1 MDFDSFHSE
10 HVRSNQS
17 TSKAQVLLP
26 RPLLQARYKRVLK
39 PRNGGQNTT
48 SMHSTHAHPLPDGRN
63 PSSSQSIGLSHS
75 SITSPRTLAS
85 QQQNEGPS
93 HQTRRLQLRN
103 AGFRGAMF
111 PNRRISPLFTAAS
124 TAVESIS
131 RPVSN
136 ENSPLSAE
144 KRSLYGE
151 ELPPNPVNI
160 LQEIQKSTRK
170 KRSSPRPGFGAIF
183 QDNTQTEEVIE
194 ASETS
199 WYKEGSRNCSPSDLA
214 ATPVNMVKLRE
225 GSGNRKTPPP
235 PLSSPLTKQVKG
247 RNMKRINLRSASSEA
262 SKYIEHLESQLASVN
277 TKLDSLTSPN
287 TNKIRSAK
295 LRALTVDNRN
305 LRQDLSAWEKQFAAR
320 VQEER
325 DQRLEV
331 EMELRVRLRTLENDI
346 ELKDA
351 RIAELEWEAESM
363 RVKVGDAEGLEE
375 VNIGLEKRIEILTN
389 LLAESPNKLD
399 VCSTAT
405 SPVRA
410 DPIKRT
416 PRPKSMLPRIP
427 SPSGGVRLSLSTVS
441 ESAFWQPSKIES
453 SSSLMESPDDAVE
466 DADEQNLQSPGC
478 EESIRSPGSRRQ
490 SRQSGSFESRSRT
503 SGSFRSAPSSASRP
517 TSFRSSGSFG
527 PTSWGLPCLADVDA
541 KSANKQRKMR
551 KFPSGSVSL
560 RPLILPAAT
569 VVPSLPA
576 TAPIYPSIE
585 ATARR
590 DISVDSLDP
599 ATSVLSKPADS
610 SPVTTPDH
618 HSTSWA
624 QEQTLKAL
632 EGRFMDVD
640 LSNGEQAS
648 HSNTLKSEEKLFN
661 FGEASSEDY
670 KVRRRPRSLQKELE
684 EAEVQQARQAQV
696 IDSPEL
702 LEDGLILIN
711 TNENPEESPN
721 LGRFMTGI
729 DPTPSKAPLPAAHP
743 IRSRGLIESEDTPGP
758 ETNPNS
764 PACTSSQPVQATSS
778 SVSTTQHAFGIFS
791 RLTNLISQTKQDPF
805 TLARRLLSNAWAQ
818 GSKRLGGMGWWLLG
832 PIYGTRWRKRKR
844 TADSETVET
853 TTTQDF
859 DWHHFSAEASRRRA
873 AEHYFRDYGTC
884 NQRPDSW
891 LAPPRAS
898 SAQYL
903 SSSNTTPPFAPSPK
917 PRNEPHLFPCD
928 DCVEPSS
935 RRTLRLWFQ
944 FSLAIVLAV
953 GMAIKHGPASL
964 LVEDP
969 EPCLP
974 THQAPNPLPQPFRTL
989 RPQPLHHTRER
1000 EPLLRTHRS
1009 ISRSR
1014 HHHTDTN
1021 TNTNINGVV
1030 NRLGTS
1036 LPSSS
1041 SSSSPSSKS
1050 TNSVDSYA
1058 PDSGYGSITFAEA
1071 LGPADF
1077 ETMC

>member
-1 MDFDSFHSE
+1 MKSDLKLNCS
-10 HVRSNQS
+10 
-17 TSKAQVLLP
+17 
-26 RPLLQARYKRVLK
+26 RPLLQARYKRVPK

-48 SMHSTHAHPLPDGRN
+48 SMHSTHAHPLPDGWN
-63 PSSSQSIGLSHS
+63 SSSQSIGLSHS
-75 SITSPRTLAS
+75 STAITSPRTLAS
-85 QQQNEGPS
+85 QQQNEGLS
-93 HQTRRLQLRN
+93 HQTKRLQLRN

-124 TAVESIS
+124 TAVESIN

-199 WYKEGSRNCSPSDLA
+199 WYKEGSRNCSPADWA

-235 PLSSPLTKQVKG
+235 PLTSPLTKQVKG

-262 SKYIEHLESQLASVN
+262 SKYIEHLESQLASVS

-295 LRALTVDNRN
+295 LRALTVENRN
-305 LRQDLSAWEKQFAAR
+305 LRQDLSAWEKQFAVR

-427 SPSGGVRLSLSTVS
+427 SPSGGARLSLSTVS

-466 DADEQNLQSPGC
+466 DADGQTLQSPGC
-478 EESIRSPGSRRQ
+478 EESMQSPGSRRQ

-527 PTSWGLPCLADVDA
+527 PTSWGLPCLADVDG

-590 DISVDSLDP
+590 DFSVDSLGP
-599 ATSVLSKPADS
+599 ATSVPSKPADS

-640 LSNGEQAS
+640 LANGEQAS

-661 FGEASSEDY
+661 LGEASSEDC
-670 KVRRRPRSLQKELE
+670 KRRRRPRSLQKELE
-684 EAEVQQARQAQV
+684 EAEVRHAGQAQV

-702 LEDGLILIN
+702 FQDGLLPIN
-711 TNENPEESPN
+711 TNESPEESPN
-721 LGRFMTGI
+721 LGRFVTGI
-729 DPTPSKAPLPAAHP
+729 DPTPSKAPLSKACPMRP
-743 IRSRGLIESEDTPGP
+743 RGLIESGNTPGP

-764 PACTSSQPVQATSS
+764 PAYASSQPVKATSS
-778 SVSTTQHAFGIFS
+778 TVCTTHHAFGIFS

-805 TLARRLLSNAWAQ
+805 ILARRLLSNAWAQ

-832 PIYGTRWRKRKR
+832 PVYGTRWRKRKR

-853 TTTQDF
+853 TATQDF
-859 DWHHFSAEASRRRA
+859 DWQHFSAEASRRRA
-873 AEHYFRDYGTC
+873 AEHYFRGYGTC

-903 SSSNTTPPFAPSPK
+903 SSRNTIPPLAPSPK

-974 THQAPNPLPQPFRTL
+974 THQAPNPLPQPSKNL
-989 RPQPLHHTRER
+989 VPQTPHHTRER

-1009 ISRSR
+1009 ISGSR
-1014 HHHTDTN
+1014 HHTDTN
-1021 TNTNINGVV
+1021 TNTNSGV

-1041 SSSSPSSKS
+1041 SSSSSPSSR
-1050 TNSVDSYA
+1050 TTHSVESYA

-1077 ETMC
+1077 ATMC

>member
-1 MDFDSFHSE
+1 
-10 HVRSNQS
+10 
-17 TSKAQVLLP
+17 
-26 RPLLQARYKRVLK
+26 
-39 PRNGGQNTT
+39 
-48 SMHSTHAHPLPDGRN
+48 MHSTHAHPLPDGL
-63 PSSSQSIGLSHS
+63 PSSQSISWSHS
-75 SITSPRTLAS
+75 SNTITSPRTLAS
-85 QQQNEGPS
+85 QQENEGLS

-183 QDNTQTEEVIE
+183 QDNTQTEEVTE

-199 WYKEGSRNCSPSDLA
+199 WYKEGSRNCSPADLA

-225 GSGNRKTPPP
+225 GSGNRRTPPP

-247 RNMKRINLRSASSEA
+247 RSMKRINLRSASSEA
-262 SKYIEHLESQLASVN
+262 SKYIEHLESQLASVS

-287 TNKIRSAK
+287 TNKVRSAK

-305 LRQDLSAWEKQFAAR
+305 LRQDLSAWEKQFAVR

-331 EMELRVRLRTLENDI
+331 EMELRVRMRTLENDI

-389 LLAESPNKLD
+389 LLAESPNKFD

-427 SPSGGVRLSLSTVS
+427 SPTGGGRLSLSTVS
-441 ESAFWQPSKIES
+441 ESAFWQPNKIES

-466 DADEQNLQSPGC
+466 NTDGQNLQSPNG
-478 EESIRSPGSRRQ
+478 EESMRSPGSRRQ

-517 TSFRSSGSFG
+517 TSFRSSGAFG
-527 PTSWGLPCLADVDA
+527 PTPWGLPCVADIDTR
-541 KSANKQRKMR
+541 SANKQRKMR

-590 DISVDSLDP
+590 EISIDSLHP
-599 ATSVLSKPADS
+599 AISVLSKPAES

-648 HSNTLKSEEKLFN
+648 HSNTLDSGEKRFN
-661 FGEASSEDY
+661 LGEASSEDC
-670 KVRRRPRSLQKELE
+670 KRRRRPRSLQKELE
-684 EAEVQQARQAQV
+684 EAEVQQAGRTQV
-696 IDSPEL
+696 IDSPGL
-702 LEDGLILIN
+702 FEDEFIPRT
-711 TNENPEESPN
+711 TNESPEESPS

-729 DPTPSKAPLPAAHP
+729 GPTLSKAPLPATYP
-743 IRSRGLIESEDTPGP
+743 KRPRGLIESGDTPGP

-764 PACTSSQPVQATSS
+764 PAYTSSQPVKATSS
-778 SVSTTQHAFGIFS
+778 TVCTTQHAFGIFS
-791 RLTNLISQTKQDPF
+791 RLTNLICQTKQDPF
-805 TLARRLLSNAWAQ
+805 ILARRLLSNAWVQ

-832 PIYGTRWRKRKR
+832 PVYGTRWRKRKR

-853 TTTQDF
+853 TTLTGTISQPK
-859 DWHHFSAEASRRRA
+859 RA
-873 AEHYFRDYGTC
+873 GEGLLSTI
-884 NQRPDSW
+884 SEVTG
-891 LAPPRAS
+891 LATKE
-898 SAQYL
+898 Q
-903 SSSNTTPPFAPSPK
+903 TPGLLL
-917 PRNEPHLFPCD
+917 H
-928 DCVEPSS
+928 EPSQPDI
-935 RRTLRLWFQ
+935 RLQ
-944 FSLAIVLAV
+944 VIL
-953 GMAIKHGPASL
+953 
-964 LVEDP
+964 
-969 EPCLP
+969 
-974 THQAPNPLPQPFRTL
+974 N
-989 RPQPLHHTRER
+989 
-1000 EPLLRTHRS
+1000 HR
-1009 ISRSR
+1009 
-1014 HHHTDTN
+1014 
-1021 TNTNINGVV
+1021 
-1030 NRLGTS
+1030 
-1036 LPSSS
+1036 
-1041 SSSSPSSKS
+1041 
-1050 TNSVDSYA
+1050 
-1058 PDSGYGSITFAEA
+1058 
-1071 LGPADF
+1071 
-1077 ETMC
+1077 

>member
-1 MDFDSFHSE
+1 
-10 HVRSNQS
+10 
-17 TSKAQVLLP
+17 
-26 RPLLQARYKRVLK
+26 
-39 PRNGGQNTT
+39 
-48 SMHSTHAHPLPDGRN
+48 MHSTHAHPLPDGRN
-63 PSSSQSIGLSHS
+63 SSSSQSVGLSHS
-75 SITSPRTLAS
+75 SNAITSPRALAS
-85 QQQNEGPS
+85 QQQNEGLS

-183 QDNTQTEEVIE
+183 QDNTQTEEAIE

-199 WYKEGSRNCSPSDLA
+199 WYKEGSRNCSPADLA

-247 RNMKRINLRSASSEA
+247 RNMKRTSLRSASSEA

-287 TNKIRSAK
+287 SNKIRSAK

-346 ELKDA
+346 ELRDA

-389 LLAESPNKLD
+389 LLAESPNKFD

-441 ESAFWQPSKIES
+441 ESAFWQPSKVES
-453 SSSLMESPDDAVE
+453 SSSLMESPDDAAE
-466 DADEQNLQSPGC
+466 DADGQNLQSPGC
-478 EESIRSPGSRRQ
+478 EESMRSPGSRRQ

-527 PTSWGLPCLADVDA
+527 PTSWGLPCLADFDT

-576 TAPIYPSIE
+576 SAPIYPSIE

-590 DISVDSLDP
+590 DISVGSLDP
-599 ATSVLSKPADS
+599 ATSVLLKPADS

-632 EGRFMDVD
+632 EGKFMDLD

-648 HSNTLKSEEKLFN
+648 HSNTLKSEEKVIN
-661 FGEASSEDY
+661 FGEASSEDC
-670 KVRRRPRSLQKELE
+670 KRRRRPRSLQKELE
-684 EAEVQQARQAQV
+684 EAEVQHAGQAQV
-696 IDSPEL
+696 IDSPEPFA
-702 LEDGLILIN
+702 DRLIPID
-711 TNENPEESPN
+711 TNESPEESPN
-721 LGRFMTGI
+721 LGRVMTGI
-729 DPTPSKAPLPAAHP
+729 DPTPSKAPLLAAYP
-743 IRSRGLIESEDTPGP
+743 MRPRIIESGDTPGP
-758 ETNPNS
+758 ETKPNS
-764 PACTSSQPVQATSS
+764 SAYTSSQPVKATSS
-778 SVSTTQHAFGIFS
+778 TVCTAQHAFGIFS
-791 RLTNLISQTKQDPF
+791 RLTNLISQTKQEPF
-805 TLARRLLSNAWAQ
+805 ILARRILSNAWAQ

-832 PIYGTRWRKRKR
+832 PVYGTRWRKRKR

-853 TTTQDF
+853 TSTQDF

-873 AEHYFRDYGTC
+873 AEHYFRGYGTC
-884 NQRPDSW
+884 SQ
-891 LAPPRAS
+891 APPRAS

-903 SSSNTTPPFAPSPK
+903 SSSNTIPPVAPSPK

-953 GMAIKHGPASL
+953 GMAIKNGPASL

-974 THQAPNPLPQPFRTL
+974 THQAPNHLPQTSRNL
-989 RPQPLHHTRER
+989 RPQPPHHTRER

-1014 HHHTDTN
+1014 QHTDTD
-1021 TNTNINGVV
+1021 TYNGVDG
-1030 NRLGTS
+1030 LGTS

-1041 SSSSPSSKS
+1041 SSSSSSPSSPPSSSK
-1050 TNSVDSYA
+1050 TTDNSVESYA

-1077 ETMC
+1077 EIMC

>member
-1 MDFDSFHSE
+1 
-10 HVRSNQS
+10 
-17 TSKAQVLLP
+17 
-26 RPLLQARYKRVLK
+26 
-39 PRNGGQNTT
+39 
-48 SMHSTHAHPLPDGRN
+48 MHSTHAHPLPDG
-63 PSSSQSIGLSHS
+63 PSSSSQSIGLSHS
-75 SITSPRTLAS
+75 SNAITSPRTLAS
-85 QQQNEGPS
+85 QQQNEGLS

-170 KRSSPRPGFGAIF
+170 KRSSPKPGFGAIF

-199 WYKEGSRNCSPSDLA
+199 WYKEGSRNCSPADLA

-235 PLSSPLTKQVKG
+235 PLSSPLTKQVKS

-346 ELKDA
+346 DLKDA

-453 SSSLMESPDDAVE
+453 SSSLMESPDDAVG
-466 DADEQNLQSPGC
+466 DADGQNLQSPDC
-478 EESIRSPGSRRQ
+478 EESMRSPGSRRQ

-527 PTSWGLPCLADVDA
+527 PTSWGLPCVADIDA

-585 ATARR
+585 ATATARR
-590 DISVDSLDP
+590 DILVDSLDP

-648 HSNTLKSEEKLFN
+648 HSNTLKSEEKLFG
-661 FGEASSEDY
+661 FAEASSEDC
-670 KVRRRPRSLQKELE
+670 KRRRRPRSLQKELE
-684 EAEVQQARQAQV
+684 EAEVQQAGQAQ
-696 IDSPEL
+696 IMDSPEMFGN
-702 LEDGLILIN
+702 GLIPIN
-711 TNENPEESPN
+711 TNKSHEESPN

-729 DPTPSKAPLPAAHP
+729 DPTPSKAPLPAAYP
-743 IRSRGLIESEDTPGP
+743 MRPRGLIESADTPGP

-764 PACTSSQPVQATSS
+764 PACTSSQPVKATSS
-778 SVSTTQHAFGIFS
+778 TVCTTQHAFGIFS

-805 TLARRLLSNAWAQ
+805 ILARRLLSNAWVQ

-832 PIYGTRWRKRKR
+832 PVYGTRWRKRKR

-873 AEHYFRDYGTC
+873 AEHYFRGYGTY

-891 LAPPRAS
+891 LAPSRAS
-898 SAQYL
+898 SAQHL
-903 SSSNTTPPFAPSPK
+903 SSSNTTPPLAPSPK

-974 THQAPNPLPQPFRTL
+974 THQAPHPQAQPPVSTIQKSQTSNPPPYPRT
-989 RPQPLHHTRER
+989 
-1000 EPLLRTHRS
+1000 RTPP
-1009 ISRSR
+1009 
-1014 HHHTDTN
+1014 TN
-1021 TNTNINGVV
+1021 T
-1030 NRLGTS
+1030 
-1036 LPSSS
+1036 
-1041 SSSSPSSKS
+1041 
-1050 TNSVDSYA
+1050 
-1058 PDSGYGSITFAEA
+1058 SIHLRIQT
-1071 LGPADF
+1071 PYRYPYQQRSQ
-1077 ETMC
+1077 